1 MFRKFFSVLKKRKEK
16 GVIIVT
22 TALLLPVLFAFTGIA
37 FDIGR
42 LYLEKGRMQHMADAA
57 VLAGLADIKKEKF
70 YKSGSGKLVMTI
82 PIGALPY
89 TLDNTRELRER
100 ADASANKY
108 LMKNSGDPY
117 FQIENEGA
125 DSELY
130 FLRSGDA
137 DDDSSIYYYEVIL
150 KKTFPLTF
158 GRIVYGKDITV
169 RAGAVC
175 IFELVNPESIYTY
188 AYARENWSHMSKED
202 LLKIDSVLR
211 LKVDR
216 EALTRFANMF
226 LGKNSTWLNATIGT
240 DNPGKLTLL
249 GHYEEKEVN
258 GEINVSYTPY
268 QGAVPGKTLGEKFMG
283 MLQGDESGITGYNS
297 NERYLF
303 SDYAVTHVDGFKM
316 TLTIKNNT
324 VTAVHLQP
332 NPADAGN
339 GSGALMIDVP

>member
-1 MFRKFFSVLKKRKEK
+1 MFKEFFTVLKKRKEK
-16 GVIIVT
+16 GVILVV
-22 TALLLPVLFAFTGIA
+22 TALMLPVLLAFTGIA

-57 VLAGLADIKKEKF
+57 VLAGLADIKKEQY
-70 YKSGSGKLVMTI
+70 YKKGSGKLVMTI

-89 TLDNTRELRER
+89 SLDNTRELREH
-100 ADASANKY
+100 ADISADNY
-108 LMKNSGDPY
+108 LMKNSSDPY
-117 FQIENEGA
+117 FQLENEGA
-125 DSELY
+125 ESELY
-130 FLRSGDA
+130 FLRSA
-137 DDDSSIYYYEVIL
+137 DTDSESSIYYYEIIL

-175 IFELVNPESIYTY
+175 VFELVNPASIYTY
-188 AYARENWSHMSKED
+188 EYARQNWAHMSKEE
-202 LLKIDSVLR
+202 LLKLDSSIR

-216 EALTRFANMF
+216 EALTRLAHMF
-226 LGKNSTWLNATIGT
+226 LGKDATWLNATIGT

-258 GEINVSYTPY
+258 GEIKVLYTPY
-268 QGAVPGKTLGEKFMG
+268 QGATPGKTLGEKFMG
-283 MLQGDESGITGYNS
+283 MLQGDESGVTSYNS

-324 VTAVHLQP
+324 VTAVHMQP
-332 NPADAGN
+332 NPADSGN

>member
-1 MFRKFFSVLKKRKEK
+1 MFKEFFTVLKKRKEK
-16 GVIIVT
+16 GVILVV
-22 TALLLPVLFAFTGIA
+22 TALMLPVLLAFTGIA

-57 VLAGLADIKKEKF
+57 VLAGLADIKKEQY
-70 YKSGSGKLVMTI
+70 YKKGSGKLVMTI

-89 TLDNTRELRER
+89 SLDNTRELREH
-100 ADASANKY
+100 ADTS
-108 LMKNSGDPY
+108 
-117 FQIENEGA
+117 
-125 DSELY
+125 
-130 FLRSGDA
+130 
-137 DDDSSIYYYEVIL
+137 
-150 KKTFPLTF
+150 
-158 GRIVYGKDITV
+158 GKDITV

-175 IFELVNPESIYTY
+175 VFELVNPASIYTY
-188 AYARENWSHMSKED
+188 EYARQNWAHMSKEE
-202 LLKIDSVLR
+202 LLKLDSSIR

-216 EALTRFANMF
+216 EALTRLAHMF
-226 LGKNSTWLNATIGT
+226 LGKDATWLNATIGT

-258 GEINVSYTPY
+258 GEIKVLYTPY
-268 QGAVPGKTLGEKFMG
+268 QGATPGKTLGEKFMG
-283 MLQGDESGITGYNS
+283 MLQGDESGVTSYNS

-324 VTAVHLQP
+324 VTAVHMQP
-332 NPADAGN
+332 NPADSGN